1 MTRDQR
7 SNPTSLHGRPSRNG
21 AACAAIAV
29 GVPELGPNGQTQTVT
44 MPGNPDRLDP
54 CRQPAGQN
62 PPAFNAHSLGGAASG
77 LAQHVFRSPARIQL
91 RSPNA
96 EACAPRRQTKN
107 AVRYIGHFSWDSPS
121 IHKVESAG
129 PGTVGLYRAA
139 NPSWDVSP
147 NRRQKSGPSIVTRP
161 QVWRRG
167 FSAGTIRWQIVNNG
181 LDANFIGSEIT

>member
-1 MTRDQR
+1 LCSNSRRGPRTWTKWPDPDRDHAWKSRPPRSVPSTRWPEC
-7 SNPTSLHGRPSRNG
+7 SNG
-21 AACAAIAV
+21 ASAK
-29 GVPELGPNGQTQTVT
+29 
-44 MPGNPDRLDP
+44 D
-54 CRQPAGQN
+54 